1 VAILL
6 IVPTLIDKKLSQLE
20 DALSSL
26 KQIDMEPVRYL
37 DLEAQYDGIRT
48 EVLAAL
54 REISESGK
62 FAQGPATSDFE
73 TKFAAYC
80 GVDHCVGVNSG
91 TSALHLALRCLDIEP
106 GDEVITVGMTFIG
119 TAWPISYV
127 GAKPI
132 FVDIDP
138 TRRTMCPSKLE
149 AAITPRTKA
158 IIPVHLYG
166 MPAEMDGIKSI
177 ADRHGLPVI
186 EDAAQAHGA
195 RYRGK
200 RVGQFGQIACFSFYP
215 SKNLGAYGE
224 GGVLITNDASIAQR
238 ARSLRDHAQSRKYL
252 HDEIGYNYRM
262 DSFQAAVLAIKLK
275 RLDAWNRARAERAA
289 YYTELLKDSP
299 YKLPAHV
306 PDSECVWHCY
316 VIEAPERDRVRAGLN
331 DAGIET
337 GVHYP
342 VPVHLQK
349 AYAHLG
355 YKPGDLPVTEK
366 LCQHCLSLPIYPEL
380 SKEKIFTVASIL
392 LDLER

>member
-1 VAILL
+1 MER
-6 IVPTLIDKKLSQLE
+6 VP
-20 DALSSL
+20 
-26 KQIDMEPVRYL
+26 YL
-37 DLEAQYDGIRT
+37 DLQAQYDSIRT
-48 EVLAAL
+48 EALAAL
-54 REISESGK
+54 EEICESGR
-62 FAQGPATSDFE
+62 FAQGPATSHFE
-73 TKFAAYC
+73 EKFAAYC
-80 GVDHCVGVNSG
+80 GVDHCVSLNSG
-91 TSALHLALRCLDIEP
+91 TSALHVALRCLDIEP
-106 GDEVITVGMTFIG
+106 GDEVITVAMTFIG
-119 TAWPISYV
+119 TAWAISYV
-127 GAKPI
+127 GATPV

-138 TRRTMCPSKLE
+138 ARRTMCPANLE

-166 MPAEMDGIKSI
+166 MPAEMDHIKLI
-177 ADRHGLPVI
+177 AERHGLPII

-200 RVGQFGQIACFSFYP
+200 PVGQFGKIACFSFYP

-224 GGVLITNDASIAQR
+224 GGALVTNDASIAQR
-238 ARSLRDHAQSRKYL
+238 ARSLRDHAQSQKYL

-275 RLDAWNRARAERAA
+275 RLDAWNAARTDRAA
-289 YYTELLKDSP
+289 YYTELLSNSI
-299 YKLPAHV
+299 YKLPAHP

-316 VIEAPERDRVRAGLN
+316 VIETPERDRLRSVLQ

-337 GVHYP
+337 AVHYP

-349 AYAHLG
+349 VYAHLG
-355 YKPGDLPVTEK
+355 YKPGDLPVTER

-392 LDLER
+392 LGLRDKGHHLASVRPKRVEN